1 MQIEGN
7 GLDAAAE
14 VTIKEHVFNNS
25 NLFSNHYLEN
35 MVQKSSEWEDESGLL
50 EAYTRIKDKFFEK
63 EKNFPRYVEADL
75 EHNWIRPVLDALG
88 HYYGV
93 QESLHHDPLK
103 PDYAFF
109 PDAEAL
115 NEAYSQKGSDDFYKR
130 SVAVGDA
137 KAWNVVLDKSR
148 QGRVLREMTNPSFQ
162 IDNYLRATPPK
173 WAILTNGRLW
183 RLYHEDS
190 SVSMDS
196 YYEVNLPDLIA
207 RIEETGD
214 LSIFKYFY
222 LFFRREAFPE
232 TPLGPS
238 FLDKI
243 REESLAYAQKVG
255 ENLQENVY
263 RAMKVLAEG
272 FIYEPANSLWPLTVP
287 QDQEQMLREVQ
298 ENSLRLLYR
307 LLFIFYAESR
317 RLLKVDNRHYREMSL
332 RRLKEEIAGK
342 KDRGEKILAIQSTYW
357 ESLRDLFRLI
367 NDGSEAFGYSKEE
380 FYIPAYNGG
389 LFDPAKNPFL
399 REKRIGNSYLAEAI
413 DLLARSQ
420 GESGPVFVD
429 YSSLDIRHLGSI
441 YEGILEY
448 RLNIATESMV
458 AVKEKSKKGKEVW
471 LPKRE
476 AGGKKVSDSVEAG
489 GLYLVTDKGERK
501 ATGSFYT
508 PQYIVKYIVKNTLEP
523 LIKPMMEEASM
534 DADLRTDLL
543 RKLLS
548 IKVLDP
554 AMGSGH
560 FLVEATDYIAREII
574 HAREIARLEDED
586 SDAVA
591 ENDIHWARREVV
603 RNCIYGVDLNPMAVE
618 LAKLSL
624 WLKTVASN
632 KPLSFLDHHLRCG
645 NSLIGADLEKLS
657 VLPGTKAQEPPL
669 WSFGLKSH
677 TDSLLHRYSL
687 MSALPDDNLK
697 MVKWKEEQFRQIKE
711 SELSRRLAE
720 LANVWLSTF
729 FGNKVK
735 EDDYYELQGHLSPE
749 KFPDWAGL
757 RSQEWFVRAQEIA
770 EEKRFFHWE
779 LEFPEA
785 FLGEERGFDVVI
797 GNPPYVRQEYL
808 GEDKLYLQ
816 NEYRSYQSAADLY
829 VYFIER
835 GVLLLRPRGVFSYI
849 VANKWM
855 KANYGKPLRVW
866 MREQSLEE
874 IVDFGDLAVFE
885 TATTYPCIIRI
896 SNSSPRSNFNAA
908 KVETLE
914 FRDLENYLSKLR
926 YHVNCASLGDDSW
939 SLANENTQKILDKL
953 KSSGV
958 PLGKYPR
965 CKVYRGILTG
975 LNSAFVIGAK
985 AKDQLIAEDPK
996 SAEFIKPFLVGKDI
1010 KRYEPP
1016 ASDQFLILIP
1026 NGWTRLK
1033 YPESA
1038 DVWSKFR
1045 EDYPAICSHL
1055 SPFAEF
1061 GEKRYDKGEYW
1072 WELRP
1077 CDYYDEF
1084 ENPKLFWPE
1093 IAGSA
1098 RFTFDASKFY
1108 ANNKAY
1114 IISDSDFFIL
1124 ALLNSSLLRIFIH
1137 SVCTDLQGDS
1147 FNFSAAFVEQTPIRR
1162 ISFTT
1167 PAPERARLAAELQQ
1181 LYAEGKHDKILAGV
1195 ESCLPRDEAGN
1206 FITEQEKSDVVH
1218 DLLAFLAERMLE
1230 MNKQKQQEIRGFLDW
1245 LEGYLGAKI
1254 EDLKPKTRILSYY
1267 QNDYES
1273 FIGELK
1279 KNKKKLT
1286 IDPSRREPGELL
1298 RAEFDESMNKLGPL
1312 REKIKRT
1319 DELIDAVVYRLYGL
1333 TDEEIGIVKGK

>member
-1 MQIEGN
+1 M
-7 GLDAAAE
+7 DAAAE

-50 EAYTRIKDKFFEK
+50 EAYTRIKDRFFEK

-255 ENLQENVY
+255 EDLEENVY

-272 FIYEPANSLWPLTVP
+272 FIYESANSLWPLTVT
-287 QDQEQMLREVQ
+287 QDRERMLREVQ

-413 DLLARSQ
+413 DLLARSD
-420 GESGPVFVD
+420 GENGPAFVD

-471 LPKRE
+471 LPKIE
-476 AGGKKVSDSVEAG
+476 AGSKKVSDSVEAG

-508 PQYIVKYIVKNTLEP
+508 PQYIVKYIVKNTLGP
-523 LIKPMMEEASM
+523 LIDSMIEEAMM
-534 DADLRTDLL
+534 DADLRRGLL
-543 RKLLS
+543 RKLLG

-574 HAREIARLEDED
+574 HAREIARQEDED

-645 NSLIGADLEKLS
+645 NSLIGAELDKLS
-657 VLPGTKAQEPPL
+657 VLPGTKAEEPPL

-687 MSALPDDNLK
+687 MSALPDDSLE

-729 FGNKVK
+729 FGNKVS

-757 RSQEWFVRAQEIA
+757 REREWFGRAQEIA
-770 EEKRFFHWE
+770 GEKRFFHWE

-785 FLGEERGFDVVI
+785 FAEEERGFDVVI
-797 GNPPYVRQEYL
+797 GNPPYDILIRSEQGSNLISYVNNRYYAAEYNPNL
-808 GEDKLYLQ
+808 FALFTELCIKLAKEKGFVSLIVPAMWITNSKYAKMRDLLISNSGLRTILDLQ
-816 NEYRSYQSAADLY
+816 
-829 VYFIER
+829 FT
-835 GVLLLRPRGVFSYI
+835 VFDEIIPTSVF
-849 VANKWM
+849 VANK
-855 KANYGKPLRVW
+855 A
-866 MREQSLEE
+866 
-874 IVDFGDLAVFE
+874 
-885 TATTYPCIIRI
+885 
-896 SNSSPRSNFNAA
+896 FNQD
-908 KVETLE
+908 VETLVTIGINKKE
-914 FRDLENYLSKLR
+914 KGKLPTKYTTIVQSKLELELQNGFGDYFSETPNILKSGLLSTIGESYILYRGVETRDNNEYLSNKKRNELDLPILNATDIERYGCEWSGLYVRFVPAELKSNAEIKMYRVPQKVLLR
-926 YHVNCASLGDDSW
+926 RTG
-939 SLANENTQKILDKL
+939 DKL
-953 KSSGV
+953 ISCVDENRYLVTKNLYLLIPKTDLSAHF
-958 PLGKYPR
+958 L
-965 CKVYRGILTG
+965 CII
-975 LNSAFVIGAK
+975 LNSRLMNWERIRRMRDSGQAFA
-985 AKDQLIAEDPK
+985 QLK
-996 SAEFIKPFLVGKDI
+996 GTDI
-1010 KRYEPP
+1010 
-1016 ASDQFLILIP
+1016 
-1026 NGWTRLK
+1026 T
-1033 YPESA
+1033 
-1038 DVWSKFR
+1038 
-1045 EDYPAICSHL
+1045 
-1055 SPFAEF
+1055 
-1061 GEKRYDKGEYW
+1061 
-1072 WELRP
+1072 
-1077 CDYYDEF
+1077 
-1084 ENPKLFWPE
+1084 
-1093 IAGSA
+1093 
-1098 RFTFDASKFY
+1098 
-1108 ANNKAY
+1108 
-1114 IISDSDFFIL
+1114 
-1124 ALLNSSLLRIFIH
+1124 
-1137 SVCTDLQGDS
+1137 S
-1147 FNFSAAFVEQTPIRR
+1147 FPIRR

-1167 PAPERARLAAELQQ
+1167 PAPERARLVAELQQ
-1181 LYAEGKHDKILAGV
+1181 LYSEGKHNEILAGV
-1195 ESCLPRDEAGN
+1195 EACLPKNEAGN
-1206 FITEQEKSDVVH
+1206 FITEEEKSDVVH
-1218 DLLAFLAERMLE
+1218 DLLAFLAEKMLE
-1230 MNKQKQQEIRGFLDW
+1230 MNKEKQKEIRGFLDW
-1245 LEGYLGAKI
+1245 LEGYLGAKT

-1267 QNDYES
+1267 QNDFES

-1286 IDPSRREPGELL
+1286 IDPSRREPAELL
-1298 RAEFDESMNKLGPL
+1298 RSEFEGSKKKLDPL
-1312 REKIKRT
+1312 LDRIKET

-1333 TDEEIGIVKGK
+1333 TDEEIGIVEGNSA